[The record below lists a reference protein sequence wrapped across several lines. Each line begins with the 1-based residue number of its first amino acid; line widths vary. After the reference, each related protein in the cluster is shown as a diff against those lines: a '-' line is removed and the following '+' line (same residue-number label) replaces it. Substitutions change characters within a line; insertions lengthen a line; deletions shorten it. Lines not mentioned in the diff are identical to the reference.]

1 MIIFFLMIRRPPR
14 STRTDTLCP
23 YTTLFRSPAPH
34 REVTGKQARFAGLNS
49 PTIDACD
56 LPAEYSVRMG
66 DCNGAATASEV
77 FRMGTLVVPA
87 ISGRRRYEDCRPLGD
102 HASAIAL
109 ANLYFCCSLMTMK
122 SVYRGGLHNAASWQC

>member
-1 MIIFFLMIRRPPR
+1 MIRRPPR
-14 STRTDTLCP
+14 STRTDTLFP
-23 YTTLFRSPAPH
+23 YTTLIRSLVNKTPAPH

-56 LPAEYSVRMG
+56 LPAEYSVSMG

-77 FRMGTLVVPA
+77 FRMGNLVVSA

-102 HASAIAL
+102 HASAIEL
-109 ANLYFCCSLMTMK
+109 APSYFCCSLLDRN
-122 SVYRGGLHNAASWQC
+122 SVV

>member
-34 REVTGKQARFAGLNS
+34 REVTGKQARFAGLTS

-66 DCNGAATASEV
+66 ACHGAATASEV

-87 ISGRRRYEDCRPLGD
+87 ISGRRRYEDCCPLGD

-109 ANLYFCCSLMTMK
+109 AHLYLRCSLITLK
-122 SVYRGGLHNAASWQC
+122 PGYRGGLANGAQCQC